1 MNGVPVQDVGLHIF
15 EELIAVAGGK
25 KTKSEAQGLGEQEFA
40 PWVLGPV
47 L

>member
-1 MNGVPVQDVGLHIF
+1 MTVD
-15 EELIAVAGGK
+15 GGK
-25 KTKSEAQGLGEQEFA
+25 QTKSEAQGLGEQEFA